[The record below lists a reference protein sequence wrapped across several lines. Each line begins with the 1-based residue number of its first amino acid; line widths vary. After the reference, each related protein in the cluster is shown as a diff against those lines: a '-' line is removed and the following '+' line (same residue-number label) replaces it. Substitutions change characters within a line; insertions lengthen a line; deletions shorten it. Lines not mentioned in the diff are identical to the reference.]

1 MVELVLK
8 NEIKKEKM
16 DALLHF
22 LKVWDIN
29 IEVKNVSVANK
40 VANKN
45 NEDFSL
51 SAGIWKDYDID
62 ATELRK
68 RAWKIQE

>member
-8 NEIKKEKM
+8 NSIKKEKM

-22 LKVWDIN
+22 LKVWDMDIEIKRVSKSRKIN
-29 IEVKNVSVANK
+29 N
-40 VANKN
+40 
-45 NEDFSL
+45 DFSL

-68 RAWKIQE
+68 QAWKISE

>member
-29 IEVKNVSVANK
+29 IEVKNVSFANK

>member
-22 LKVWDIN
+22 LKVWDIDLE
-29 IEVKNVSVANK
+29 IKSVPKARKENK
-40 VANKN
+40 
-45 NEDFSL
+45 DFSL
-51 SAGIWKDYDID
+51 AAGIWKDYDID
-62 ATELRK
+62 AAELRK
-68 RAWKIQE
+68 QAWKISK

>member
-16 DALLHF
+16 DALLQF
-22 LKVWDIN
+22 LKVWDIDIEIKN
-29 IEVKNVSVANK
+29 IPIPYK
-40 VANKN
+40 KN
-45 NEDFSL
+45 NDFSL

-68 RAWKIQE
+68 QAWGIS

>member
-22 LKVWDIN
+22 LKNWDIN
-29 IEVKNVSVANK
+29 VEVKNVPNRAKSN
-40 VANKN
+40 
-45 NEDFSL
+45 DFTL
-51 SAGIWKDYDID
+51 SAGLWKDYDID
-62 ATELRK
+62 ATVLRK
-68 RAWKIQE
+68 QAWKIQE